1 LKIAAIAGSLRA
13 GSHNKQL
20 LAVAVAAARA
30 RGAEVDVID
39 LRALELP
46 LYDGD
51 LEDSSGAPRG
61 AVELKARLGAADA
74 ILVASPEYNG
84 SVPGTFKNAIDWAS
98 RAPDA
103 PFAGKLI
110 ALLSASTG
118 GFGGAMGLLHLRQV
132 LTRLGAWT
140 LPSQVTVSFAHQAFT
155 PEGEAR
161 DPKLQ
166 AQVDGLVAALLDAA
180 GRRA

>member
-1 LKIAAIAGSLRA
+1 MKIAALAGSMRAGSL
-13 GSHNKQL
+13 NKQL
-20 LAVAVAAARA
+20 LAVVVAAARA

-51 LEDSSGAPRG
+51 LEAASGAPRG

-74 ILVASPEYNG
+74 LLFASPEYNG
-84 SVPGTFKNAIDWAS
+84 SVSGTFKNAIDWAS
-98 RAPDA
+98 RPPDA
-103 PFAGKLI
+103 PFGGKLI
-110 ALLSASTG
+110 ALLAASPG
-118 GFGGAMGLLHLRQV
+118 GFGGAMGLLHLRQI

-140 LPSQVTVSFAHQAFT
+140 LPQQVTVSAAHQAFT
-155 PEGEAR
+155 PEGTLR

-166 AQVDGLVAALLDAA
+166 AQVEGLVDALLAA
-180 GRRA
+180 TGKLA